1 MPGGSA
7 RGRLG
12 LLGGTFDPVHIGHL
26 ILGETAREQLDLDR
40 VLFMPTGQPW
50 RKAGRNITAAPHRVK
65 MLRLAIADNPAF
77 EVSLMEVERPGPSY
91 TVDTLGEL
99 TSAGAALDTFLII
112 GEDSLLDLPNWK
124 EAERVV
130 EMATLAVAGR
140 GPDTVATAVL
150 PGYVRERLV
159 WLDMPV
165 VDVSATAIRERVR
178 AGLSV
183 RYMMPEPV
191 RRYIEDN
198 GLYRQ

>member
-1 MPGGSA
+1 
-7 RGRLG
+7 
-12 LLGGTFDPVHIGHL
+12 
-26 ILGETAREQLDLDR
+26 
-40 VLFMPTGQPW
+40 
-50 RKAGRNITAAPHRVK
+50 